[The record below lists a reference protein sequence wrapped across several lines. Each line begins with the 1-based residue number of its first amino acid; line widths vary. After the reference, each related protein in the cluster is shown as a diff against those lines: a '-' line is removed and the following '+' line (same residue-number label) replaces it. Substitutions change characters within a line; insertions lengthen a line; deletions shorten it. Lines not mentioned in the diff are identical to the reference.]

1 MADLT
6 GQSISSTYN
15 TLLTTAGADISGSLQ
30 VIQDGRSNSSA
41 LKLSTT
47 DVSVDGSLCI
57 GTETA
62 SGIAA
67 RTVTLNDASNA
78 GYAIN
83 YGDAA
88 AAIFYADGTKTALNS
103 YTENVSLEFGTTPT
117 GGSLTPRMYVNP
129 DGDVGI
135 GATPN
140 TYSNYTTLTI
150 AGAAAGG
157 SIVDLECNAVRIASF
172 YTNGSTDARI
182 ITHTTAPLLLGA
194 NSVPFMR
201 IDSSGNVMVGKTSS
215 GSSLVGFETSQTG
228 NCAITRDGASPLI
241 VNRLTDDG
249 ELVLFRQ
256 ANLTRGSVSISGSTT
271 SYNETSDYRL
281 KENVVT
287 DWDATTRL
295 KQLKPSRFNFIADAD
310 QTVDGFLAHEV
321 SSIVPNA
328 ITGEKDATY
337 TSEDEENDLGVEGEA
352 KHQLID
358 HGKLIPLMV
367 KTIQELEARIKTLE
381 GSA

>member
-6 GQSISSTYN
+6 GERINSTYN

-150 AGAAAGG
+150 
-157 SIVDLECNAVRIASF
+157 
-172 YTNGSTDARI
+172 
-182 ITHTTAPLLLGA
+182 
-194 NSVPFMR
+194 
-201 IDSSGNVMVGKTSS
+201 
-215 GSSLVGFETSQTG
+215 
-228 NCAITRDGASPLI
+228 
-241 VNRLTDDG
+241 
-249 ELVLFRQ
+249 
-256 ANLTRGSVSISGSTT
+256 
-271 SYNETSDYRL
+271 
-281 KENVVT
+281 
-287 DWDATTRL
+287 
-295 KQLKPSRFNFIADAD
+295 
-310 QTVDGFLAHEV
+310 
-321 SSIVPNA
+321 
-328 ITGEKDATY
+328 
-337 TSEDEENDLGVEGEA
+337 
-352 KHQLID
+352 
-358 HGKLIPLMV
+358 
-367 KTIQELEARIKTLE
+367 
-381 GSA
+381 